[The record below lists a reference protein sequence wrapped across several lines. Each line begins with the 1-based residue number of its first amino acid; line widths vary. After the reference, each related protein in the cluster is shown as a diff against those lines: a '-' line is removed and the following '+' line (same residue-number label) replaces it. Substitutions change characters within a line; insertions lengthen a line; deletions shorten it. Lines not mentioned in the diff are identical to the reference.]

1 MGLYGVM
8 HLDHVS
14 LRVTRELSAISLS
27 TPLGSVT
34 DIGTLSSDAETGCVA

>member
-14 LRVTRELSAISLS
+14 LRVTRELSAIALT

-34 DIGTLSSDAETGCVA
+34 DIDTLSPDAGTGCAA